1 MSVNDNRTLFRVL
14 APSLRRW
21 TWEASSVYVLSSLSE
36 IDCFAG
42 CLFCQSAEVT
52 SIDSSCCCGV
62 ATLVALSWPNTERG
76 FNALGVAE
84 DVIFSC
90 RLELLSSVAAPADTT
105 GVDVA
110 LPSPSKR
117 KSSSTCAMNGCLC
130 KMSNE
135 KTRLSYAAVAS
146 LTNRSTKVVV
156 FFHTFA
162 TTMRSPERP
171 DPFESSTLR
180 SDQAPRAISTRG
192 GKQEQGDH
200 YNH

>member
-135 KTRLSYAAVAS
+135 KTPAQLCSSCITHKSQHKSGCIFPYLCNDNAV
-146 LTNRSTKVVV
+146 
-156 FFHTFA
+156 
-162 TTMRSPERP
+162 
-171 DPFESSTLR
+171 
-180 SDQAPRAISTRG
+180 PRASG
-192 GKQEQGDH
+192 SF
-200 YNH
+200 